1 MEVGRP
7 TGRVGSKQYYIQIFL
22 LYVDKIRT
30 KGISVQL
37 KTKIRSYPLSRCP
50 RPDPSSS
57 LPAGGGNRGNN
68 TSSIVFPTIK
78 KLYFP
83 AALVSV
89 QDRKKEA
96 LTALKSDL
104 KAQLDKMV
112 KSMDEDSWMFKG
124 LRSRIHL
131 MSRTCAFL
139 KDQIKSNT
147 KSPIFLPSKSH
158 RAL

>member
-1 MEVGRP
+1 ML
-7 TGRVGSKQYYIQIFL
+7 VGSSESWSSVSNFTSTFICFYIQN
-22 LYVDKIRT
+22 
-30 KGISVQL
+30 KGHVSPVKNQNSELSILALS
-37 KTKIRSYPLSRCP
+37 KTRSEPLST
-50 RPDPSSS
+50 
-57 LPAGGGNRGNN
+57 GGGNRGNRGIN
-68 TSSIVFPTIK
+68 TSSIVFTTIK

-112 KSMDEDSWMFKG
+112 KSMDEDNWMFKG
-124 LRSRIHL
+124 LHSRIHL

-139 KDQIKSNT
+139 HGRNCVYSGVADVT
-147 KSPIFLPSKSH
+147 P
-158 RAL
+158 